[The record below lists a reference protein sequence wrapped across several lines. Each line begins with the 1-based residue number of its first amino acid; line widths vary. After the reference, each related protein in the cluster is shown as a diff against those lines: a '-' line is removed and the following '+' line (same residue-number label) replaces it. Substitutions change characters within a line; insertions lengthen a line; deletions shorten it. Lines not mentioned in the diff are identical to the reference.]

1 MYQRRVKVR
10 FTIIPKVL
18 YALYCF
24 LSQIHWASL
33 TYTFDFPSVTYQ
45 SNYHQS
51 LYCMTKPNWSDKAYC
66 NLALLLCSLR
76 GNEIVYW
83 ILITIASLVTINSKY
98 AERLIKLNPSWFL
111 RKRNLLFNR
120 KKTSNKCSMKPF
132 SSIKVEICLIS

>member
-10 FTIIPKVL
+10 FTIILKVL

-24 LSQIHWASL
+24 LSQIHRASL

-45 SNYHQS
+45 PNYYQS
-51 LYCMTKPNWSDKAYC
+51 LQRNQMTDLDKAYC

-76 GNEIVYW
+76 GTEIVYW
-83 ILITIASLVTINSKY
+83 ILMTIASPVTINSKY

-111 RKRNLLFNR
+111 RKRNVLFNR
-120 KKTSNKCSMKPF
+120 KKILNKCSMKPC
-132 SSIKVEICLIS
+132 SSIKIEICLIS